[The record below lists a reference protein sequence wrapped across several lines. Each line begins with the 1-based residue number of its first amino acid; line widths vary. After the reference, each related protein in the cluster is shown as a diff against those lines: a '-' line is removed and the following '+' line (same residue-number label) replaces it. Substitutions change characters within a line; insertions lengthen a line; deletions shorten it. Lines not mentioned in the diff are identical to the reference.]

1 MNGSVGQAL
10 RDARLAKKLTIE
22 EVARAT
28 KIRPERISDLE
39 ADDYMGFPNIVYARN
54 FLILYAKYL
63 GVDISRYPTVEIG
76 FDTGVSDYSYLQQQ
90 GENDTTAGAPT
101 RKHRRAESSAPPE
114 KPQWLIS
121 FFIFLVFFAAAA
133 LVTWGVMTVKRLGPV
148 GAAVPA
154 KGSPTPTASATAPP
168 RPGLPGLPAPVASPV
183 VAAQSSPVA
192 KVGTPEPVIRAV
204 PVAVGATT
212 ADPVLSTPAAVAE
225 GNPQPEPVKVPVPV
239 DVAVASPSPSATPEA
254 SPTPVVEGAEQE
266 IVIRSKKKTRLR
278 VVRDDPK
285 SPSVYHG
292 NINPLMKPLTFV
304 GKHFWIKTADPASV
318 EVTINGNPAPDSV
331 VEILPTK
338 GI

>member
-1 MNGSVGQAL
+1 MNGSIGQAL

-76 FDTGVSDYSYLQQQ
+76 FDTGVSEYSYLQQQ
-90 GENDTTAGAPT
+90 GEGDNTAGAPA

-121 FFIFLVFFAAAA
+121 FFIFLVAFAAAA
-133 LVTWGVMTVKRLGPV
+133 LVTWGVMTIKRLGPV
-148 GAAVPA
+148 GAAVPP
-154 KGSPTPTASATAPP
+154 KGSPTATASATATA
-168 RPGLPGLPAPVASPV
+168 RPGLPGLPAPKASPAV
-183 VAAQSSPVA
+183 SPLGSPA
-192 KVGTPEPVIRAV
+192 SRAGTPEPVIRAV
-204 PVAVGATT
+204 PVSAAAPAESAVPSPDAI
-212 ADPVLSTPAAVAE
+212 DD
-225 GNPQPEPVKVPVPV
+225 GNPQPELVKIPEPVV
-239 DVAVASPSPSATPEA
+239 VASPVASATPEA
-254 SPTPVVEGAEQE
+254 APTPVVEGEEQE
-266 IVIRSKKKTRLR
+266 IAIRSNKKIRLR

-292 NINPLMKPLTFV
+292 NMNPLMKPLTFV
-304 GKHFWIKTADPASV
+304 GKHFWIKTADPASI
-318 EVTINGNPAPDSV
+318 EVTINGKPAPDGV
-331 VEILPTK
+331 VEILPTQ